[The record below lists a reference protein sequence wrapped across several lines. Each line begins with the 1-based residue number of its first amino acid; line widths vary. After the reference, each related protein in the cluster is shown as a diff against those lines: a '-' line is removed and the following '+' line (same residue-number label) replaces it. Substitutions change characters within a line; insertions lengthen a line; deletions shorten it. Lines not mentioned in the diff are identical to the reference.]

1 MKKINKRINRIL
13 LFISFVLICGLINN
27 QAFSANTVKHQAQKT
42 DSALYFVE
50 VDKQIIEFKKQDFK
64 SIAQN
69 NIKESNQTADNNKKA
84 DRNEI
89 KELAK
94 EYGLLEES
102 KMNPHLSFLDG
113 DIAYWDEQGLSIGRL
128 RLEFAARKAVLD
140 AADKSGVVIADQ
152 GKLSWAAQKIMAQIL
167 KEQQEILKK
176 EKESK

>member
-1 MKKINKRINRIL
+1 MKRKNKKIHKIL
-13 LFISFVLICGLINN
+13 FLISFLLSCGLLSN
-27 QAFSANTVKHQAQKT
+27 QAFSGNTVKYQAQT
-42 DSALYFVE
+42 ADFAPYILE
-50 VDKQIIEFKKQDFK
+50 VDNKIIRFKKQDLK
-64 SIAQN
+64 SIAQK

-102 KMNPHLSFLDG
+102 KMNPHLSYLDG

-140 AADKSGVVIADQ
+140 AADKSGVIIADQ